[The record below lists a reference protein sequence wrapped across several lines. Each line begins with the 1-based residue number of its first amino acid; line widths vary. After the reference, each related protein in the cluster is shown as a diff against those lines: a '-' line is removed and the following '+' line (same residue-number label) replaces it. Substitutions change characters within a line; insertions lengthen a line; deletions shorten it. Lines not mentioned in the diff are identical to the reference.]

1 MNCSSLTGV
10 ELWGA
15 LPTPF
20 LPSGAVDEA
29 GLRLNVRRCIDAGL
43 DGVYCNGL
51 MGEGWAL
58 GHDERKHIVQ
68 TIIDEAAHRLL
79 VTPVTSAATLEE
91 TIELAAHARDVG
103 AAYAV
108 LDVPASGGS
117 ERDVLD
123 HFDAIF
129 AAVDMPFVIFNA
141 GKPGTRES
149 TLSLEAFSA
158 LCNRPNVKILKT
170 TAHREFNI
178 QLRSVAKGADVRV
191 SDPLEEH
198 FFENLLEHGQT
209 LLYCDPEGYLYQSAH
224 RRPIQEYIRLCR
236 EGRVREAK
244 DVFDSLAAIRR
255 VYRKWIIGPLE
266 NGEMPNA
273 ALKKW
278 CELIGM
284 AGGAV
289 RRPLEE
295 LTADESQELTQ
306 DVMRALEQLDETAP
320 HVLAPTI

>member
-1 MNCSSLTGV
+1 MTGI

-20 LPSGAVDEA
+20 LPSGAVDET
-29 GLRLNVRRCIDAGL
+29 GLRLNVQRCIDAGL

-58 GHDERKHIVQ
+58 SHDERKHIVQ

-91 TIELAAHARDVG
+91 TIELTAHARDVG
-103 AAYAV
+103 ATYSV
-108 LDVPASGGS
+108 LEAPAFGGS
-117 ERDVLD
+117 GQDVLGY
-123 HFDAIF
+123 FDAIF
-129 AAVDMPFVIFNA
+129 AAVDIPFVIFNA
-141 GKPGTRES
+141 GKAGTRDS
-149 TLSLEAFSA
+149 SLSLETFSA
-158 LCNRPNVKILKT
+158 LCDRPNVKILKT
-170 TAHREFNI
+170 TAHREFNT
-178 QLRSVAKGADVRV
+178 QLRAVAKGTGVRV

-198 FFENLLEHGQT
+198 FFENLIEHGQA

-224 RRPIQEYIRLCR
+224 RRPIQEYIRLCGQ
-236 EGRVREAK
+236 GRVREAK
-244 DVFDSLAAIRR
+244 DVFDSLAAIRK

-289 RRPLEE
+289 RRPLKELTPDESEE
-295 LTADESQELTQ
+295 LKQDLTQ
-306 DVMRALEQLDETAP
+306 ALEELDKTQPAI
-320 HVLAPTI
+320 VTS